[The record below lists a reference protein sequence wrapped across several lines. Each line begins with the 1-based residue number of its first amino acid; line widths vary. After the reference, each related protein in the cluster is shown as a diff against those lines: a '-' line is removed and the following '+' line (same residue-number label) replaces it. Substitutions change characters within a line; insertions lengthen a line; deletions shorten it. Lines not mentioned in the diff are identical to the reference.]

1 MTTEEKLQLIL
12 DKLLVK
18 TQDNLCLWKKIT
30 DFKFELKSLVANIII
45 RCNGGDQIIIEIM
58 RNDIEIATLK
68 SEEKESSLV
77 RLFGY
82 VKSYQEKQVNEQL
95 EKLMAEL
102 NKLGDQPF

>member
-1 MTTEEKLQLIL
+1 
-12 DKLLVK
+12 
-18 TQDNLCLWKKIT
+18 
-30 DFKFELKSLVANIII
+30 
-45 RCNGGDQIIIEIM
+45 M